1 VDDEDEDDEDE
12 DDDDDEYGGDVDES
26 DSLLLRI
33 FPFKI
38 ALLFGKRV
46 SGGGGGGGGVLRE
59 ILVSIKF

>member
-1 VDDEDEDDEDE
+1 M
-12 DDDDDEYGGDVDES
+12 
-26 DSLLLRI
+26 

-46 SGGGGGGGGVLRE
+46 NGGGGAGGGGALRE